1 MKNKKQLYEAIM
13 SSVAKEVKKAL
24 NEGQEKVGKYE
35 FSQADLDEIKEII
48 LTDEDFYETYCKY
61 GNMEYFN
68 SYEEAVDDF
77 MNFIGS
83 DVYTGDPEDDKE
95 VHRWYILDDTN
106 LGTSSYQLQSGKIV
120 NADNLWQE
128 FKSVISQK

>member
-1 MKNKKQLYEAIM
+1 M
-13 SSVAKEVKKAL
+13 VAVAL
-24 NEGQEKVGKYE
+24 AVGVVAGWFAAGAWGGGKYGNVE
-35 FSQADLDEIKEII
+35 V
-48 LTDEDFYETYCKY
+48 CKY

-77 MNFIGS
+77 MDFIGS

-106 LGTSSYQLQSGKIV
+106 LGTSSY
-120 NADNLWQE
+120 
-128 FKSVISQK
+128 